1 MKNVSIP
8 DSIADDPIKIMDY
21 VEPKNGEQPKVTH
34 GLDDLKAKM
43 KSRGGELKPE
53 DLLT

>member
-1 MKNVSIP
+1 MPESIT
-8 DSIADDPIKIMDY
+8 SDPVKVMDY
-21 VEPKNGEQPKVTH
+21 VEPKDGHAGKNVTH
-34 GLDDLKAKM
+34 GVDDLKAKM